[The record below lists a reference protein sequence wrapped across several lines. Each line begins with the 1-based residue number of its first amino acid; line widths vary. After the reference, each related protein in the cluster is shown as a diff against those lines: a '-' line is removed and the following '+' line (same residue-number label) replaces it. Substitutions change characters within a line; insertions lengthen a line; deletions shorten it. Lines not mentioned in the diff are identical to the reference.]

1 MTSKLSD
8 WMQDSDGRCV
18 VASFTM
24 KCFKDSVSE
33 QSKGFG
39 YNFKKVRS
47 SYKMWL
53 LLIIIIKTPSFV
65 QSSGHHFWPT
75 PPTPPPSTVKNHSVH
90 SLASAK
96 TRGPKAAS
104 ALEITQGTC
113 DSCSVLCL
121 LFELSC
127 LRNVRSILL
136 IGFNYHLHPLMNTM
150 SLCSPWHFF
159 VALIL
164 RYC

>member
-1 MTSKLSD
+1 MAYVWL
-8 WMQDSDGRCV
+8 G
-18 VASFTM
+18 ASQW
-24 KCFKDSVSE
+24 SVISE

-39 YNFKKVRS
+39 YNFNKVRS
-47 SYKMWL
+47 SYKTWL
-53 LLIIIIKTPSFV
+53 LLIIVKTPSFV

-127 LRNVRSILL
+127 LRNVCSILL

-164 RYC
+164 HYC